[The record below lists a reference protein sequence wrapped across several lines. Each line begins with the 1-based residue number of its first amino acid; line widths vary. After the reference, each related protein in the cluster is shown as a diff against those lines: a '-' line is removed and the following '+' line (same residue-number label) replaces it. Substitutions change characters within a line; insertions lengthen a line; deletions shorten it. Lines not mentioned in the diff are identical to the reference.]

1 MKTLS
6 VMLLSLLALSCSRPA
21 PQPAATAEPERAP
34 IAVTRWTN
42 RTELF
47 FEYPPLVVGEVSR
60 FAIHVTRLD
69 NFRAVRQG
77 EVRVL
82 LHYDGQPVQ
91 TFRVE
96 GPSRPG
102 IFGVDVKPGRAGSA
116 RLTIAFAGEGVT
128 DEYDL
133 GPVDIA
139 ASAVALPPAEEGGE
153 DDAITFLKEQQWTL
167 DFATALAAAKP
178 LATSLRVPAEVEA
191 RSGGLAEVAVP
202 FAGRLEVTSPLAIGA
217 RVEAGQVL
225 AQLRLPV
232 SNPQDLPGLE
242 LARREAAVALEYARK
257 DLARAQRLVESGA
270 VAAKRLEE
278 ATAAHA
284 TAAARLEAA
293 EARLAQFEASRTAAA
308 GGAGNTHFALRAPIT
323 GILSAVQ
330 APHGANVTAGQPV
343 FSIVDVNTVY
353 IAAIVPEAE
362 FPRMRQL
369 AGAELEIP
377 GLETPRRL
385 AQLVNLGR
393 IVDPASRTF
402 PVVYQ
407 FDNRERHIALNQTVY
422 VRLLFA
428 ATAAAPVVAES
439 ALVDDGGQPVVFVQL
454 SGESFARRP
463 VQLGQRAGGEVQILS
478 GLTAG
483 ERVVTTGAHLIRLAS
498 LSTQVPAHGHVH

>member
-1 MKTLS
+1 MRILY
-6 VMLLSLLALSCSRPA
+6 VLLVSLLALSCSRPA
-21 PQPAATAEPERAP
+21 PQPAAAAEPEREP

-47 FEYPPLVVGEVSR
+47 FEYPPLVAGAVSR

-69 NFRAVRQG
+69 NFRAVREG

-82 LHYDGQPVQ
+82 LHYDGQPAQ
-91 TFRVE
+91 TFRVD

-102 IFGVDVKPGRAGSA
+102 IFGVDVKPARAGSA
-116 RLTIAFAGEGVT
+116 RLAIAFAGEGLT

-133 GPVDIA
+133 GPVAVA
-139 ASAVALPPAEEGGE
+139 ASVEALEAVEEGG

-167 DFATALAAAKP
+167 DFATALVVAKP

-191 RSGGLAEVAVP
+191 RSGGLAEVAAP
-202 FAGRLEVTSPLAIGA
+202 FAGRLEVPGPLTIGA

-242 LARREAAVALEYARK
+242 LARREAAVLLEYARK

-278 ATAAHA
+278 ATAAHS

-293 EARLAQFEASRTAAA
+293 EARLAQFESSRTAVTS
-308 GGAGNTHFALRAPIT
+308 GAVSSHFALRAPIA
-323 GILSAVQ
+323 GILSAVH
-330 APHGANVTAGQPV
+330 APNGANVTAGQAV

-362 FPRMRQL
+362 FPRMREL

-377 GLETPRRL
+377 GQETPRRL

-402 PVVYQ
+402 PVIYQ
-407 FDNRERHIALNQTVY
+407 FDNRDRHIALNQTVY
-422 VRLLFA
+422 VRLLFGA
-428 ATAAAPVVAES
+428 AAAAPTVAES

-454 SGESFARRP
+454 GGESFARRP

-478 GLTAG
+478 GLAAG